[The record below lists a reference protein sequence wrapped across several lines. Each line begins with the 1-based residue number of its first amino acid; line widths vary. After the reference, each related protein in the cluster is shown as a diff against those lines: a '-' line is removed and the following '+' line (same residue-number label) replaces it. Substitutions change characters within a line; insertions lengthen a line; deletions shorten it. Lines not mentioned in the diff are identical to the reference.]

1 MLSSLPVV
9 HRDVS
14 QVSQVS
20 QVSSSRECR
29 RHHRNHHRRNHRP
42 VTGGIRAIGP
52 LCGWYQ
58 CRGAKKKSGVSVRAA
73 GSSEVAVGGQPV
85 TPDPVSP
92 TTGKKTKVTATIGPT
107 SSDPAVF
114 NSLADAGMNVCRLNM
129 SHGTHE
135 SHMEVV
141 RLVRAYNATALADN
155 RPTLA
160 ILLDTKGPEVRS
172 GDVSTALLLQTGDT
186 FTYTIDPSRVQL
198 SAAPYTVS
206 INYDGFLDDVAMGDR
221 VLVDGGILSM
231 DVVDVDSSSVACR
244 VVDGG
249 EMGSRRH
256 INVRGKSANLPAIT
270 EKDWADIKWG
280 IYEAQVDYFALS
292 FVRDATVIHELRA
305 YLVEEA
311 KQKNEST
318 RIGILAKIES
328 ADSTKHLEEI
338 LDAVDGAM
346 VARGDLGAELPVEE
360 VPFWQDSI
368 VKGCRV
374 RGKPCIVA
382 TNMLESMI
390 THPLAT
396 RAEVTDISVAVREGT
411 DAVMLSGETAYGSY
425 PLKSVQT
432 MSEVCRETEKGMMAG
447 TGAEEYGSERVQ
459 NVAWS
464 EDRHDHYSDVI
475 AFHAAQMS
483 DTLACSLVVFSRRG
497 NLPKLL
503 SRVRPNANIYC
514 FTDNEVVQRR
524 LALYHG
530 VHAFALK
537 FEGRDSEQAFADAS
551 QLLLDKGYVHK
562 GDPVVVVRGGTEP
575 IWRPKSPY
583 ACQIRMVEQ
592 QQ

>member
-1 MLSSLPVV
+1 MS
-9 HRDVS
+9 
-14 QVSQVS
+14 
-20 QVSSSRECR
+20 
-29 RHHRNHHRRNHRP
+29 
-42 VTGGIRAIGP
+42 
-52 LCGWYQ
+52 
-58 CRGAKKKSGVSVRAA
+58 
-73 GSSEVAVGGQPV
+73 
-85 TPDPVSP
+85 
-92 TTGKKTKVTATIGPT
+92 TTQNATKKTKITATIGPT
-107 SSDPAVF
+107 SNDPKTF
-114 NSLADAGMNVCRLNM
+114 NELASAGMNVCRLNM

-141 RLVRAYNATALADN
+141 KLVRAYNEQARKAR

-160 ILLDTKGPEVRS
+160 VLLDTKGPEVRS
-172 GDVSTALLLQTGDT
+172 GDVQTPLCLKTGDR
-186 FTYTIDPSRVQL
+186 FIYSIDDMRIQL
-198 SAAPYTVS
+198 VEAPYTVS
-206 INYDGFLDDVAMGDR
+206 INYDGFLDDVAVGDR

-231 DVVDVDSSSVACR
+231 DVVTVDRDHGDVVCE

-270 EKDWADIKWG
+270 DKDWADIKWG
-280 IYEAQVDYFALS
+280 IHEAQVDYFALS
-292 FVRDATVIHELRA
+292 FVRDAEVIHELKE
-305 YLVEEA
+305 YLITEE
-311 KQKNEST
+311 KQTNGAT

-368 VKGCRV
+368 VKGCRR
-374 RGKPCIVA
+374 RGKPVIVA

-432 MSEVCRETEKGMMAG
+432 MSEVCRQTEEGMLDVSDL
-447 TGAEEYGSERVQ
+447 E
-459 NVAWS
+459 NVAATS
-464 EDRHDHYSDVI
+464 SSLDPLSDVI
-475 AFHAAQMS
+475 AYHAAQMS
-483 DTLACSLVVFSRRG
+483 DTLACPLIVFSRRG

-503 SRVRPNANIYC
+503 SRVRPNANIFC
-514 FTDNEVVQRR
+514 FTDNEIVQRR

-530 VHAFALK
+530 VHAFDLR
-537 FEGRDSEQAFADAS
+537 FDGSDSERAFVDAS
-551 QLLLDKGYVHK
+551 QLLLDNGMVQK

-575 IWRPKSPY
+575 IWKPKSPY
-583 ACQIRMVEQ
+583 ACQIRMIDE
-592 QQ
+592 

>member
-1 MLSSLPVV
+1 MLGATT
-9 HRDVS
+9 R
-14 QVSQVS
+14 
-20 QVSSSRECR
+20 
-29 RHHRNHHRRNHRP
+29 
-42 VTGGIRAIGP
+42 GIRRTHP
-52 LCGWYQ
+52 LRVLHHS
-58 CRGAKKKSGVSVRAA
+58 RGERTVSARVSGSV
-73 GSSEVAVGGQPV
+73 ELAVGGQRETV
-85 TPDPVSP
+85 IDAT
-92 TTGKKTKVTATIGPT
+92 KKTKVTATIGPT

-114 NSLADAGMNVCRLNM
+114 THLADAGMNVCRLNM

-135 SHMEVV
+135 SHMRVV
-141 RLVRAYNATALADN
+141 ELVRAYNATALRHN
-155 RPTLA
+155 KPTLA

-172 GDVSTALLLQTGDT
+172 GDVSVPLLLQPGDT

-198 SAAPYTVS
+198 SVAPYTVS
-206 INYDGFLDDVAMGDR
+206 INYDGFLEDVALGDR

-231 DVVDVDSSSVACR
+231 DVVEMDANSVVCR

-280 IYEAQVDYFALS
+280 IYEANVDYFALS
-292 FVRDATVIHELRA
+292 FVRDAAVIHELRS

-311 KQKNEST
+311 EQRTEST

-328 ADSTKHLEEI
+328 ADSTRHLEEI

-368 VKGCRV
+368 VRGCRV

-411 DAVMLSGETAYGSY
+411 DAVMLSGETAYGAY

-432 MSEVCRETEKGMMAG
+432 MSEVCRETEKGMVAW
-447 TGAEEYGSERVQ
+447 TGAEEDRRGRIP

-464 EDRHDHYSDVI
+464 EDHYSDVI

-524 LALYHG
+524 LVRAPPCMCLACTPCLTHTGALRSFSRSSG
-530 VHAFALK
+530 ALP
-537 FEGRDSEQAFADAS
+537 R
-551 QLLLDKGYVHK
+551 
-562 GDPVVVVRGGTEP
+562 R
-575 IWRPKSPY
+575 
-583 ACQIRMVEQ
+583 ACLFVEV
-592 QQ
+592 

>member
-1 MLSSLPVV
+1 MLGGTT
-9 HRDVS
+9 R
-14 QVSQVS
+14 
-20 QVSSSRECR
+20 
-29 RHHRNHHRRNHRP
+29 
-42 VTGGIRAIGP
+42 GIRRIHP
-52 LCGWYQ
+52 LRVLHD
-58 CRGAKKKSGVSVRAA
+58 CRGEIAVSARVSGSI
-73 GSSEVAVGGQPV
+73 EQAVGGQRE
-85 TPDPVSP
+85 TIIIDA
-92 TTGKKTKVTATIGPT
+92 TNKKTKVTATIGPT

-114 NSLADAGMNVCRLNM
+114 THLADAGMNVCRLNM

-135 SHMEVV
+135 SHMHVV
-141 RLVRAYNATALADN
+141 ELVRAYNAAALRHN
-155 RPTLA
+155 KPTLA

-172 GDVSTALLLQTGDT
+172 GDVSTPLLLQPGDT

-206 INYDGFLDDVAMGDR
+206 INYDGFLDDVALGDR

-231 DVVDVDSSSVACR
+231 DVVEVDASSVVCR

-280 IYEAQVDYFALS
+280 IYEANVDYFALS
-292 FVRDATVIHELRA
+292 FVRDAAVIHELRA

-311 KQKNEST
+311 SQKNEAT

-328 ADSTKHLEEI
+328 ADSTRHLEEI

-368 VKGCRV
+368 VRGCRA

-432 MSEVCRETEKGMMAG
+432 MSEVCRETEKGMVAWM
-447 TGAEEYGSERVQ
+447 GAEEDRRGRVQ
-459 NVAWS
+459 HVAWS
-464 EDRHDHYSDVI
+464 EDHYSDVI

-483 DTLACSLVVFSRRG
+483 DTLGCSLVVFSRRG
-497 NLPKLL
+497 TLPKLL

-524 LALYHG
+524 LVRMPPCTLLTGSPCLTRARSLARSPGALPRRTR
-530 VHAFALK
+530 VFVK
-537 FEGRDSEQAFADAS
+537 
-551 QLLLDKGYVHK
+551 
-562 GDPVVVVRGGTEP
+562 VRGPRFRAGV
-575 IWRPKSPY
+575 
-583 ACQIRMVEQ
+583 C
-592 QQ
+592 